1 MQERTRE
8 IEFLNCSVFF
18 GQPDHYG
25 LDQIAVR
32 VDSLKVRF
40 GEHTVLKKLEG
51 RMASF
56 NNYLSLL
63 LRLKNEVLRP
73 RHWSML
79 MAQTN
84 VSVPR

>member
-18 GQPDHYG
+18 GQPDQYG

-51 RMASF
+51 ASSTQLRVELAPIWRELNILIKQCGRCSGKD
-56 NNYLSLL
+56 NNQYQL
-63 LRLKNEVLRP
+63 
-73 RHWSML
+73 
-79 MAQTN
+79 
-84 VSVPR
+84 